1 MHKGILNLKPIIPK
15 QMTIFDPG
23 IILKQFLK
31 QLDNEILFRLL
42 SKE

>member
-1 MHKGILNLKPIIPK
+1 
-15 QMTIFDPG
+15 MTIFDPG

-42 SKE
+42 SEK